1 MTGTDL
7 TRTSA
12 SAPAG
17 GTGSSDGRFVI
28 HLPIVARDLR
38 AATNVAV
45 ALARSLAFVPQLDIG
60 ETTVSGED
68 LQSVRHR
75 VFCDRALPR
84 SRRCGARHGHDGP
97 CGTESG
103 WA

>member
-1 MTGTDL
+1 M
-7 TRTSA
+7 SSHA
-12 SAPAG
+12 VSSQAG
-17 GTGSSDGRFVI
+17 SGDGRFVI

-38 AATNVAV
+38 AAINVAV

-68 LQSVRHR
+68 LQSVHHR

-97 CGTESG
+97 CDSESG
-103 WA
+103 SG

>member
-1 MTGTDL
+1 
-7 TRTSA
+7 
-12 SAPAG
+12 
-17 GTGSSDGRFVI
+17 VI

-38 AATNVAV
+38 AALNVAV

-75 VFCDRALPR
+75 VFCDRALLAG
-84 SRRCGARHGHDGP
+84 RRCGARQGHDGP

-103 WA
+103 PT